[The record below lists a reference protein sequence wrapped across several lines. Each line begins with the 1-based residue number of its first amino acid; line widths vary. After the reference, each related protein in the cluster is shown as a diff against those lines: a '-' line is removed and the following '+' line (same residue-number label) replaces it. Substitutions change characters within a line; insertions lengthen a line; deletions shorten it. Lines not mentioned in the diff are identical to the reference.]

1 MATTTEELKINIT
14 VNSDDAESK
23 LESLRSKITE
33 IASLSEKGNFQ
44 HLGDLAKSLRSIA
57 GSSEKLSS
65 VAGHIKAITAQADA
79 LGKTLA
85 GIKDNKDAFSGMSK
99 SLKGMKTAIGDA
111 EEASSK
117 SAGIFGA
124 MGASGA
130 NSFRITADNIISGF
144 KRIGSAGAQVAQI
157 PFKMLFSPM
166 QGLATRVTGL
176 AGSFGHLFRTIG
188 RVAFMRAIR
197 GAIRLATKSI
207 GEGISNVYSWAN
219 AVGNSFVNTM
229 NTIATSFNY
238 LKNSIGAAF
247 SPLFDAIAP
256 VLDAIIDKCVEVIN
270 VFNQLI
276 ATLTGA
282 STWRKAEKTAT
293 AFGGATNGA
302 AKGAN
307 NANKAAKEL
316 KRTLLGFD
324 EINRLDDRDSG
335 SGGGGGGG
343 GGGGK
348 AGAGALS
355 FSEQPI
361 DNSISDFADKLK
373 EAWKKA
379 DFTDIG
385 SMIGDKIGTAL
396 LNVPWETKIQPG
408 VAKIAT
414 SFGTLLNGM
423 FDYSGASGEGG
434 KKMWDGIAYTA
445 YSALNT
451 AMLGYVTFFNTVN
464 WNGIGQGVGAAL
476 KKALLEGINWDFV
489 AQALSAFP
497 NAVIDAVTG
506 FCTQMSPADFH
517 QVGIRIGNAVANAII
532 NIKWKDFFKNAFGI
546 ADRLLQAIN
555 GALEGFGQNWAQ
567 IKDGIVNG
575 IKSVKA
581 EQWEKLGTDIG
592 KLIFNVGNFVANI
605 VDLLVKALEAGHW
618 GRIIGGIWKGIDDK
632 VQAVYGGWG
641 GAAKALG
648 GWIIDHLGTISLLLT
663 FLIAKDMIIKGI
675 GGVIKGILG
684 RLAGT
689 VFGGAGAG
697 AAASASGASF
707 LSLLGSGLQLSI
719 PLVLL
724 WMVSD
729 VEVDKKVL
737 QSKEVNDIIDEMYP
751 NPANG
756 WSKWKG
762 SKTNNGFNT
771 STSGLGSEGFSLDRY
786 RAAHGIGSYA
796 DQKNKGGVTNARLM
810 GMQDA
815 GPFLK
820 PTTIDVTA
828 NISKVTDSLTE
839 KQKTLSNGK
848 LTVQQAIDNIRNGD
862 KNTKNWTAIY
872 DYFRGK
878 GVTGTTIANWV
889 ANYSGGFIGK
899 GVIGAT
905 IAGFIANYTG
915 GKTGLGVI
923 GEWIRGFGAYYTAG
937 KTGSGVT
944 PEWIRGFGATFTSR
958 SINWASALWTI
969 TGFVAGIVSWFA
981 SSGGK
986 ASKASGGVFK
996 NGSWHSIQQYAE
1008 GGTPSSGQMFIARES
1023 GPELVG
1029 TLAGSTAVMNNDQI
1043 VSSVSD
1049 GVAKAVA
1056 SVIASSSNGN
1066 TPFDITIKVDSE
1078 VLYRA
1083 MKKGER
1089 MANGRYGT
1097 AVAVG

>member
-1 MATTTEELKINIT
+1 MNTEDLVIT
-14 VNSDDAESK
+14 IK
-23 LESLRSKITE
+23 LEDEASAGLDEIKAKIEE
-33 IASLSEKGNFQ
+33 IATVSKGADFQ
-44 HLGDLAKSLRSIA
+44 HLKSLTDGLKSISRSI
-57 GSSEKLSS
+57 GSINSK
-65 VAGHIKAITAQADA
+65 V
-79 LGKTLA
+79 
-85 GIKDNKDAFSGMSK
+85 DAFKQIAESSHHLANGLQNIGNNKGALTGLSRQIGSAQKAMQDLQDQESRTGKFNISSG
-99 SLKGMKTAIGDA
+99 G
-111 EEASSK
+111 
-117 SAGIFGA
+117 SAQSI
-124 MGASGA
+124 
-130 NSFRITADNIISGF
+130 ITDF
-144 KRIGSAGAQVAQI
+144 KRIGTAGMAIAKI

-166 QGLATRVTGL
+166 QGLAARASGL
-176 AGSFGHLFRTIG
+176 ASSFGHLFHTIG
-188 RVAFMRAIR
+188 RVALMRGIR
-197 GAIRLATKSI
+197 AAIRLVTQALR
-207 GEGISNVYSWAN
+207 EGVSAVYDWAS
-219 AVGNSFVNTM
+219 AVGNSFVGTM
-229 NTIATSFNY
+229 NSISTSLTYFR
-238 LKNSIGAAF
+238 NSVGAAI
-247 SPLFDAIAP
+247 SPILDAIAP
-256 VLDAIIDKCVEVIN
+256 VLDGIVDKCVTVIN
-270 VFNQLI
+270 AFNQMI

-282 STWRKAEKTAT
+282 STWRKAEKVAT
-293 AFGGATNGA
+293 SFGGATNSA
-302 AKGAN
+302 ANGAN

-324 EINRLDDRDSG
+324 EINRLDDASGSGG
-335 SGGGGGGG
+335 SGGGGGGTG
-343 GGGGK
+343 GGSAGGGQL
-348 AGAGALS
+348 A
-355 FSEQPI
+355 FSEQQI
-361 DNSISDFADKLK
+361 DSSIKNFADMLK
-373 EAWKKA
+373 EAWGKA
-379 DFTDIG
+379 DFTN
-385 SMIGDKIGTAL
+385 IGDLIGQKVGGFL

-434 KKMWDGIAYTA
+434 KMMWDGIAYTA

-476 KKALLEGINWDFV
+476 KKALLEGINWDLV

-592 KLIFNVGNFVANI
+592 KLIFNVANFAANM
-605 VDLLVKALEAGHW
+605 VDALVKAIEAGHW

-648 GWIIDHLGTISLLLT
+648 GWIVDHLGTISLLLT
-663 FLIAKDMIIKGI
+663 FLIAKDMIIKGV

-697 AAASASGASF
+697 AAASASGASS
-707 LSLLGSGLQLSI
+707 LSLLGSGLQLMV
-719 PLVLL
+719 PLALL
-724 WMVSD
+724 WVVSD
-729 VEVDKKVL
+729 VDVDKKTL

-751 NPANG
+751 NPSAG

-762 SKTNNGFNT
+762 SKTDNGFNT
-771 STSGLGSEGFSLDRY
+771 SKSGLGSEGFSLDRY

-839 KQKTLSNGK
+839 KQKTLNNGK

-872 DYFRGK
+872 DYFKGK

-889 ANYSGGFIGK
+889 ANYTGGFIGR
-899 GVIGAT
+899 GVMGAT
-905 IAGFIANYTG
+905 IAGFLANYTG
-915 GKTGLGVI
+915 GKTGSGVI

-937 KTGSGVT
+937 KTGSGVS
-944 PEWIRGFGATFTSR
+944 PEWIKGFGATFTSR
-958 SINWASALWTI
+958 TINWASALWTI
-969 TGFVAGIVSWFA
+969 TGFIAGISSWFA

-986 ASKASGGVFK
+986 ATGGVYK
-996 NGSWHSIQQYAE
+996 NGSWHDITQYAS

-1056 SVIASSSNGN
+1056 SVLAGSNSGN

-1078 VLYRA
+1078 TLYRA
-1083 MKKGER
+1083 VKKGER
-1089 MANGRYGT
+1089 IANGRYGT
-1097 AVAVG
+1097 SVAVG

>member
-1 MATTTEELKINIT
+1 MNTEDLVIT
-14 VNSDDAESK
+14 IK
-23 LESLRSKITE
+23 LEDEASAGLDEIKAKIEE
-33 IASLSEKGNFQ
+33 IATVSKGADFQ
-44 HLGDLAKSLRSIA
+44 HLKSLTDGLKSISRSI
-57 GSSEKLSS
+57 GSINSK
-65 VAGHIKAITAQADA
+65 V
-79 LGKTLA
+79 
-85 GIKDNKDAFSGMSK
+85 DAFKQIAESSHHLANGLQNIGNNKGALTGLSRQIGSAQKAMQDLQDQESRTGKFNISSG
-99 SLKGMKTAIGDA
+99 G
-111 EEASSK
+111 
-117 SAGIFGA
+117 SAQSI
-124 MGASGA
+124 
-130 NSFRITADNIISGF
+130 ITDF
-144 KRIGSAGAQVAQI
+144 KRIGTAGMAIAKI

-166 QGLATRVTGL
+166 QGLAARASGL
-176 AGSFGHLFRTIG
+176 ASSFGHLFHTIG
-188 RVAFMRAIR
+188 RVALMRGIR
-197 GAIRLATKSI
+197 GAIRMVTQALK
-207 GEGISNVYSWAN
+207 EGVSAVYDWAS
-219 AVGNSFVNTM
+219 AVGNSFVGTM
-229 NTIATSFNY
+229 NSISTSLTYFR
-238 LKNSIGAAF
+238 NSVGAAI
-247 SPLFDAIAP
+247 SPILDAIAP
-256 VLDAIIDKCVEVIN
+256 VLDGIVDKCVTVIN
-270 VFNQLI
+270 AFNQMI

-282 STWRKAEKTAT
+282 STWRKAEKVAT
-293 AFGGATNGA
+293 SFGGATNSA
-302 AKGAN
+302 ANGAN

-324 EINRLDDRDSG
+324 EINRLDDASG

-343 GGGGK
+343 GGTGGGS
-348 AGAGALS
+348 AGGGQLV
-355 FSEQPI
+355 FSEQQI
-361 DNSISDFADKLK
+361 DSSIKNFADMLK
-373 EAWKKA
+373 EAWEKA
-379 DFTDIG
+379 DFTN
-385 SMIGDKIGTAL
+385 IGDLIGQKVGGFL

-434 KKMWDGIAYTA
+434 KMMWDGIAYTA
-445 YSALNT
+445 YSAFNT
-451 AMLGYVTFFNTVN
+451 AMLGYVTFFETVN

-476 KKALLEGINWDFV
+476 KKALLNGINWDLV

-497 NAVIDAVTG
+497 NAVIDAITG
-506 FCTQMSPADFH
+506 FNTQFATSDFKS
-517 QVGIRIGNAVANAII
+517 VGTAVGNAVATAII
-532 NIKWKDFFKNAFGI
+532 NIKWKDFFNNAF
-546 ADRLLQAIN
+546 LLARGLLNAIN

-592 KLIFNVGNFVANI
+592 KLIFNVANFAANM
-605 VDLLVKALEAGHW
+605 VDALVKAIEAGHW

-724 WMVSD
+724 WAVSD

-751 NPANG
+751 NPASG

-762 SKTNNGFNT
+762 SKTDNGFNT

-820 PTTIDVTA
+820 STTIDVTA

-839 KQKTLSNGK
+839 KQKTLNNGK

-878 GVTGTTIANWV
+878 GVTGTTISNWI

-969 TGFVAGIVSWFA
+969 TGFVAGIVSWFT
-981 SSGGK
+981 SGG
-986 ASKASGGVFK
+986 SKASGGVFK

-1029 TLAGSTAVMNNDQI
+1029 TLSGSTAVMNNDQI

-1049 GVAKAVA
+1049 GVARAVA

-1083 MKKGER
+1083 TKKGER

-1097 AVAVG
+1097 VVAVG